1 MDTCILHGIAWPQY
15 FGNME
20 IVRYDENGIFYTV
33 KEKPSTEGMLS
44 PVECY
49 HCGHVY
55 DSASVKV
62 THRYVD
68 CSEWEC
74 PGCKQIVDDRMWKG
88 PADIIKLD

>member
-1 MDTCILHGIAWPQY
+1 MVYFILLKKNQTRK
-15 FGNME
+15 
-20 IVRYDENGIFYTV
+20 V
-33 KEKPSTEGMLS
+33 
-44 PVECY
+44 CY

-74 PGCKQIVDDRMWKG
+74 PGCKRIVDDRMWKG